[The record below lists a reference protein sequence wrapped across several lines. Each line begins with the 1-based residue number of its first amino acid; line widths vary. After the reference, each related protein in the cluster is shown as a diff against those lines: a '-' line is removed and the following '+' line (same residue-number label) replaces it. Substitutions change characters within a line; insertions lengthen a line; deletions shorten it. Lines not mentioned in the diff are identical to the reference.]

1 LSSSK
6 KSKKAPVSAPG
17 FATRA
22 VHAGEWKEVPAG
34 RPTSTPIY
42 STPTFTYDSMA
53 EMDRVFGGEA
63 QGFVY
68 TRHGNPTVAAVE
80 RAVAALEEGTAAV
93 AYGSGMAALHAAL
106 LACELRPGAVVL
118 ASQDLYGATLDL
130 LVRVFDIF
138 GVQTVTA
145 DFSDVAAV
153 AKQARAHKPRV
164 LIAETISNPLLKI
177 CDLAACA
184 EVAHEAGAR
193 FIVDNTFASPYL
205 CQPLR
210 HGADFVVHSLTKY
223 LAGHAS
229 VTGGVVIVRDQP
241 DQTALIGVMKL
252 VGGILGPFE
261 AHEVLRGMKTLPL
274 RMERQCANARAI
286 AEKLSRDPRVKQIY
300 YPSLNESK
308 KKLERILR
316 PPHGGALL
324 SVVPK
329 NDSREGAFRFMDA
342 LRVCVRATSLGDVFS
357 TALHPAT
364 ASHREMPP
372 SRRKK
377 LGISDGLVRISAG
390 IEDVEDLLADIDG
403 ALTAASAGV

>member
-1 LSSSK
+1 LSGK
-6 KSKKAPVSAPG
+6 KKTDVSAKG
-17 FATRA
+17 FSTRA
-22 VHAGEWKEVPAG
+22 VHAGEWKEIPAG

-42 STPTFTYDSMA
+42 TTPTFTYDSMA
-53 EMDRVFGGEA
+53 EMDRVFGGEV

-80 RAVAALEEGTAAV
+80 RAMAALEEGTAAV

-130 LVRVFDIF
+130 LIRVFDIF

-145 DFSDVAAV
+145 DFSDIDAV
-153 AKQARAHKPRV
+153 KKQAHAHKPRV
-164 LIAETISNPLLKI
+164 LVAETISNPLLKI
-177 CDLAACA
+177 CDLKACA
-184 EVAHEAGAR
+184 DVAHESGAR
-193 FIVDNTFASPYL
+193 FLVDNTFASPYL
-205 CQPLR
+205 CQPLS
-210 HGADFVVHSLTKY
+210 HGADFAVHSLTKY

-261 AHEVLRGMKTLPL
+261 AHEVLRGIKTLPL
-274 RMERQCANARAI
+274 RMQRQCENARKI
-286 AEKLSRDPRVKQIY
+286 AETLAKDKRVKKVY
-300 YPSLNESK
+300 YPALNEPRE
-308 KKLERILR
+308 KLERMLR

-324 SVVPK
+324 SIVPA
-329 NDSREGAFRFMDA
+329 NDSREGAFHFMDA
-342 LRVCVRATSLGDVFS
+342 LQLCVRATSLGDVFT

-372 SRRKK
+372 SRRHK
-377 LGISDGLVRISAG
+377 LGISDGLVRLSVG
-390 IEDVEDLLADIDG
+390 IEDVDDILTDLDR
-403 ALTAASAGV
+403 ALEAAAATHK

>member
-1 LSSSK
+1 MSGKK
-6 KSKKAPVSAPG
+6 KSTSVPARG
-17 FATRA
+17 FSTLA
-22 VHAGEWKEVPAG
+22 VHAGEWKEIPAG
-34 RPTSTPIY
+34 RPTATPVY
-42 STPTFTYDSMA
+42 LTATFTYDSMA

-80 RAVAALEEGTAAV
+80 RALAALEEGTAAV

-145 DFSDVAAV
+145 DFSDLDSV

-164 LIAETISNPLLKI
+164 LVAETISNPLLKI

-229 VTGGVVIVRDQP
+229 VTGGVVIVRDP
-241 DQTALIGVMKL
+241 ADQTALVGVMKL

-261 AHEVLRGMKTLPL
+261 AHEVLRGIKTLPL
-274 RMERQCANARAI
+274 RMERQCSNARRI
-286 AEKLSRDPRVKQIY
+286 AETLAQDPRVKRVY
-300 YPSLNESK
+300 YPSLAETQE
-308 KKLERILR
+308 KLARMLR

-324 SVVPK
+324 SIVPQ

-342 LRVCVRATSLGDVFS
+342 LQLCVRATSLGDVFS

-372 SRRKK
+372 SRRHK

-390 IEDVEDLLADIDG
+390 IEDVEDLLTDLDA
-403 ALTAASAGV
+403 ALAAASSGN

>member
-1 LSSSK
+1 MSGK
-6 KSKKAPVSAPG
+6 KQTKLRG
-17 FATRA
+17 FNTRA

-42 STPTFTYDSMA
+42 TTPTFTYDSMA
-53 EMDRVFGGEA
+53 EMDRVFGGE
-63 QGFVY
+63 QPGFVY

-80 RAVAALEEGTAAV
+80 RAMAVLEEGTAAV

-106 LACELRPGAVVL
+106 LACELRPGAKVL

-138 GVQTVTA
+138 GVETTTA
-145 DFSDVAAV
+145 DFSDIDVV
-153 AKQARAHKPRV
+153 AKQAREHKPRV

-184 EVAHEAGAR
+184 QISHEIGAR
-193 FIVDNTFASPYL
+193 LIVDNTFASPCL
-205 CQPLR
+205 CRPLR

-229 VTGGVVIVRDQP
+229 VTGGVVIVRDQA

-261 AHEVLRGMKTLPL
+261 AHEVLRGVKTLPL
-274 RMERQCANARAI
+274 RMERQCCNARTI
-286 AEKLSRDPRVKQIY
+286 AETLSGDPRVKQVF
-300 YPSLNESK
+300 YPTLNEPK
-308 KKLERILR
+308 DKLERMLR
-316 PPHGGALL
+316 PPHGGALV
-324 SVVPK
+324 SIVPA
-329 NDSREGAFRFMDA
+329 NDSRDGAFRFMDA
-342 LRVCVRATSLGDVFS
+342 LQLCVRATSLGDVFS

-377 LGISDGLVRISAG
+377 LGITDGLVRISAG
-390 IEDVEDLLADIDG
+390 IENVEDLLADLDN
-403 ALTAASAGV
+403 ALEAAVSAV

>member
-1 LSSSK
+1 LSGK
-6 KSKKAPVSAPG
+6 KHDPKAPVSAQG
-17 FATRA
+17 FSTRA
-22 VHAGEWKEVPAG
+22 VHAGEWKEIPAG

-42 STPTFTYDSMA
+42 TTPTFTYDSME
-53 EMDRVFGGEA
+53 EMDRVFGGE
-63 QGFVY
+63 QPGFVY
-68 TRHGNPTVAAVE
+68 TRHGNPTVGAVE
-80 RAVAALEEGTAAV
+80 RAMAVLEEGTAAV

-106 LACELRPGAVVL
+106 LACELRPGAKVL

-138 GVQTVTA
+138 GVETVTV
-145 DFSDVAAV
+145 DFSDNDAV
-153 AKQARAHKPRV
+153 ARQAREHKPRV
-164 LIAETISNPLLKI
+164 LVAETISNPLLKI

-184 EVAHEAGAR
+184 QVAHDVGAR
-193 FIVDNTFASPYL
+193 LIVDNTFASPYL

-229 VTGGVVIVRDQP
+229 VTGGVVIVRDAA
-241 DQTALIGVMKL
+241 DHTALVGVMKL

-261 AHEVLRGMKTLPL
+261 AHEVLRGIKTLPL
-274 RMERQCANARAI
+274 RMERQCSNARTI
-286 AEKLSRDPRVKQIY
+286 AEKLSRDPRVKHIY
-300 YPSLNESK
+300 YPSLNEPK
-308 KKLERILR
+308 EKLERTLR
-316 PPHGGALL
+316 APHGGALV
-324 SVVPK
+324 SIVPA

-342 LRVCVRATSLGDVFS
+342 LQVCVRATSLGDVFS

-377 LGISDGLVRISAG
+377 LGITDGLVRISAG
-390 IEDVEDLLADIDG
+390 IEDVDDLLADLDN
-403 ALTAASAGV
+403 ALAASAS